1 VPHCHPIRQTLR
13 RHGFR
18 VTPQRML
25 ILETLRSAGR
35 HMTAEEVHAAVRAH
49 APAVDLS
56 TVYRTLRLFTQLGL
70 LDRHVL
76 GEGRIVYEWRDQPGH
91 AHFFCRS
98 CREVL
103 HLEADRL
110 GDLAR
115 ELQARSGLA
124 IEQLTLML
132 VGLCPRCRASA
143 EGKTDPP
150 SSQAAAR

>member
-1 VPHCHPIRQTLR
+1 MPHCHPIRQALHQR
-13 RHGFR
+13 GLR
-18 VTPQRML
+18 VTPQRLL
-25 ILETLRSAGR
+25 ILEALRSAGR
-35 HMTAEEVHAAVRAH
+35 HMTAEEVHAAVQARAFI
-49 APAVDLS
+49 VDLS
-56 TVYRTLRLFTQLGL
+56 TVYRTLRLFARLGL
-70 LDRHVL
+70 LDRYVL

-103 HLEADRL
+103 HLEADLL

-143 EGKTDPP
+143 EGEMDLS
-150 SSQAAAR
+150 SSQTAAP